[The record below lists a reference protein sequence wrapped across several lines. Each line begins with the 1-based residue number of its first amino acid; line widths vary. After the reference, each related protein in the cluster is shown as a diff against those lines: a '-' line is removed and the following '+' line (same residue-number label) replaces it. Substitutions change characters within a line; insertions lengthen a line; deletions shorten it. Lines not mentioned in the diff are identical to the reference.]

1 MVCAKSQSIVGL
13 STRIYVVLTMPETL
27 VTLRVPKELKERM
40 KRSKIN
46 WSEELRKTIKT
57 RLEADTKS
65 RAGAELEKLLVDIK
79 PGFNSL
85 TAIKEARSSE

>member
-1 MVCAKSQSIVGL
+1 
-13 STRIYVVLTMPETL
+13 
-27 VTLRVPKELKERM
+27 M